1 MRAPGLVFVAVASGV
16 LAVAAGRA
24 QSSPTASAPV
34 VSNEPV
40 ERGRQL
46 YMTAGC
52 WACHGYTGRGG
63 IGPMSGPDLAG
74 NPMPLDGFTTIVR
87 HPVRL
92 MPPFTDRVL
101 SDTQVADIH
110 QFLTDQP
117 KSRRADD
124 IPLLSGKK

>member
-1 MRAPGLVFVAVASGV
+1 
-16 LAVAAGRA
+16 
-24 QSSPTASAPV
+24 
-34 VSNEPV
+34 
-40 ERGRQL
+40 
-46 YMTAGC
+46 
-52 WACHGYTGRGG
+52 
-63 IGPMSGPDLAG
+63 MSGPDLAG